1 MCQPAFF
8 SPFLLHSLRL
18 ASSEP
23 PARPALKLWLR
34 RFDLPDLEA
43 PVIELVTILE
53 QGGGRGL
60 ADGLQD
66 APNADERCLACAM
79 CGCAVDADRATS
91 VLAER
96 FDADTVRQLA
106 LPFQAIALVL
116 SQHAARLRAA
126 WQQRPTVDEFGVF
139 DASSC

>member
-1 MCQPAFF
+1 MCQSAFF

-18 ASSEP
+18 ASSGAP
-23 PARPALKLWLR
+23 TRPALKRWLR
-34 RFDLPDLEA
+34 RFDLPELEA
-43 PVIELVTILE
+43 PVIELLTILE
-53 QGGGRGL
+53 QSGGHRL
-60 ADGLQD
+60 AGSLQE

-126 WQQRPTVDEFGVF
+126 WQQRVAAHEFGAV
-139 DASSC
+139 DASRC